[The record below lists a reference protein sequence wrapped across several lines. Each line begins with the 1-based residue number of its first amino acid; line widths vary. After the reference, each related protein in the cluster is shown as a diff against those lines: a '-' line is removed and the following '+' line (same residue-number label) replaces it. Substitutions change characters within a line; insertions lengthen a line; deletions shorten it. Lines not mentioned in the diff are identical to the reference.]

1 MKALFLTREYPRT
14 SEQMGSMA
22 MAPGASR
29 MANRPSRAA
38 GTAGGSR
45 ARPRV
50 RARGRGTGA
59 GDEGWRAA
67 GAAATSRMPPTA
79 AAATGASPAMASS
92 SAAERRLA
100 GPVAEASR
108 QDLPQGHPRAVQ
120 PRLDRGDRLPED
132 LGDLLVRQLLH
143 IPQHQKRAVVLR
155 QPIQG
160 LLENLSRLPRDQLV
174 LRGLG
179 PICEEPRPVAF
190 AMAVGEEGRQA
201 VLQADLELDPLAPPL
216 DQRGVGGDAIE
227 PGPDGRAPLEHVDL
241 PEQRQEGVL
250 HDLFRFR
257 VAARDPEGHTV
268 DARAVALHQY
278 LERQVILG
286 AQTLDQRQIRDGI
299 VGPALSRFRN
309 RRHHVVSCRALSCS
323 ATKRE
328 QFTRVTRSSRSL
340 HSRSTPSRLTNETP
354 ERSSVSLAPV
364 ATIGSHTHPRSS
376 THGSMT
382 CPSRCNV
389 VPWLGAFPGMILSIP
404 CVLLG

>member
-1 MKALFLTREYPRT
+1 
-14 SEQMGSMA
+14 MA
-22 MAPGASR
+22 T
-29 MANRPSRAA
+29 AA

-45 ARPRV
+45 ARHRV
-50 RARGRGTGA
+50 RARGWGTGA
-59 GDEGWRAA
+59 GDGGWRAA

-79 AAATGASPAMASS
+79 AAATGASPAMASG

-179 PICEEPRPVAF
+179 PIREEPGPVAF
-190 AMAVGEEGRQA
+190 AMAVGKEGRQA
-201 VLQADLELDPLAPPL
+201 VLQADLELDPLAPP
-216 DQRGVGGDAIE
+216 
-227 PGPDGRAPLEHVDL
+227 
-241 PEQRQEGVL
+241 
-250 HDLFRFR
+250 
-257 VAARDPEGHTV
+257 RDPEGHTV
-268 DARAVALHQY
+268 DARAVAFHQH

-328 QFTRVTRSSRSL
+328 QFRRVTRSSRSL
-340 HSRSTPSRLTNETP
+340 HSRRTPSRLTNETP
-354 ERSSVSLAPV
+354 ERSSVSLSPV
-364 ATIGSHTHPRSS
+364 ARIDSHTRPSSS

-404 CVLLG
+404 WVLLG